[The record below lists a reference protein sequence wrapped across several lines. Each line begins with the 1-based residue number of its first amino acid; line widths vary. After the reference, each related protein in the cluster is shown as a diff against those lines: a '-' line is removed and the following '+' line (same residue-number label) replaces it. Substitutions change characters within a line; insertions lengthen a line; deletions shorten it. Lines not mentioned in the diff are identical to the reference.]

1 MFFPKEQ
8 NVLDQYNLAK
18 NVLDQFFSP
27 QTRDKSPRERRD
39 ISFTNVYALLLLFFD
54 DDDDVFI
61 VSKEDKEE
69 QRYHRY
75 EHRQKKKF
83 FFFFVFKLVFY
94 QYMFYCFIRSVKYSL
109 VVLYGCIKGIP

>member
-1 MFFPKEQ
+1 MLCIPEKTETFFLPGIEFLVKCFR
-8 NVLDQYNLAK
+8 V
-18 NVLDQFFSP
+18 S

-39 ISFTNVYALLLLFFD
+39 ISFTNVYALLLLFFN
-54 DDDDVFI
+54 DDDVFI

-83 FFFFVFKLVFY
+83 FFFFFFV
-94 QYMFYCFIRSVKYSL
+94 
-109 VVLYGCIKGIP
+109 